1 MAPHV
6 HFITGNS
13 NKLREVKAILEPEIE
28 VRSLPIDLEEVQ
40 GSMEEVTRTKCQRA
54 ADIVDGP
61 VLVED
66 TALCFNALGGLPG
79 VYIKW
84 FLSAI
89 GLEGLNNL
97 LAAYSD
103 KSADAVCTFGY
114 SEGRGTTPILFQGQ
128 NCACT
133 RLDTVRFVAKVA
145 FGIRYIDKELGW
157 DPIFEHDDKTF
168 AEMEPE
174 DKNKIS
180 HRARALGKLQEYFKE
195 HVAGA

>member
-1 MAPHV
+1 MAPRV
-6 HFITGNS
+6 HFITGNA
-13 NKLREVKAILEPEIE
+13 NKLSEVKAILEPEIE
-28 VRSLPIDLEEVQ
+28 VQSLSIDLEEVQ
-40 GSMEEVTRTKCQRA
+40 GSVEEVTLSKCQRA

-84 FLSAI
+84 FLTTI
-89 GLEGLNNL
+89 GLDGLNNL

-114 SEGRGTTPILFQGQ
+114 SEGRGKAPMLFQGR
-128 NCACT
+128 CPGKIVPARGPT
-133 RLDTVRFVAKVA
+133 RF
-145 FGIRYIDKELGW
+145 GW
-157 DPIFEHDDKTF
+157 DPVFEHDGKTF

-174 DKNKIS
+174 EKNQIS
-180 HRARALGKLQEYFKE
+180 HRGRALGKLQKHFEKN
-195 HVAGA
+195 AATA